1 MLKAGIFLDME
12 NLNRCGGYALQ
23 YRQVKALAEA
33 QGAVVVRA
41 NAYIAVDRDREA
53 RDFEYGQRKA
63 DYRSR
68 VRREGYHLVLK
79 EVQIY
84 RDTEGQIITKA
95 NADLELAVDAL
106 LQTERLDYV
115 LLGTGDG
122 DFLRL
127 VRALQNRGKRV
138 DLLSFMNT
146 STRLREE
153 VDNHFSGYLVP
164 GLLPE
169 ERGGPE
175 RLRGIVHAV
184 NEERGYGFLT
194 VQTGMGMD
202 SVREDIFLHI
212 TDLRSAEGRPL
223 DNAQFAQYKTRG
235 TMVEFEMVEE
245 EPGKCKAVNAVE
257 FRPELWGLAR
267 GTGRPYPPEA
277 PPQPAAAPSRDCR

>member
-41 NAYIAVDRDREA
+41 NAYMALDRDRET
-53 RDFEYGQRKA
+53 RDPEYGQKKA
-63 DYRSR
+63 EYRSR

-84 RDTEGQIITKA
+84 RDTEGQVITKA

-115 LLGTGDG
+115 LLGSGDG

-169 ERGGPE
+169 DRGGDE

-202 SVREDIFLHI
+202 SLREDIFLHI

-245 EPGKCKAVNAVE
+245 EEGRWKAVNAVE

-267 GTGRPYPPEA
+267 GDRPA
-277 PPQPAAAPSRDCR
+277 VPS